1 MRKQFTNHIT
11 IVVIA
16 VAVAFLSSC
25 KLQKESLV
33 MMTDDSYKATVFATN
48 KTGIGSP
55 DGLIWH
61 KGKLYIADEGASALE
76 VWSKADGLKTLMDS
90 SFGIS
95 SPEKLVVDS
104 EGNAFFT
111 DDDVGGL
118 WEVDALGNRRLVAG
132 RDKGLVYTKGIAL
145 APDGSLL
152 VGDGE
157 QHEVFRVTKEG
168 AVSEFLG
175 KEYGITRPEGMVY
188 DDHGNLYIADEE
200 DNVLYMLDPNRNL
213 HRLIDRR
220 DSFSPEALCYV
231 NGLLYIA
238 DEHFGKVYV
247 YTPND
252 ELKPIATFAGAF
264 KQLQGIAVDERG
276 DLYVAVQTD
285 LKHKIGHIIKISKDN
300 SDLARK

>member
-1 MRKQFTNHIT
+1 MKRLSIFFVLIGLLFTT
-11 IVVIA
+11 
-16 VAVAFLSSC
+16 SC
-25 KLQKESLV
+25 GLQKEGLV
-33 MMTDDSYKATVFATN
+33 LMTDQSYKASVFATN
-48 KTGIGSP
+48 KMGFGSP

-61 KGKLYIADEGASALE
+61 KGKLYIADEGGSALE

-118 WEVDALGNRRLVAG
+118 WEVDAAGNRRLVAG
-132 RDKGLVYTKGIAL
+132 RDKGLIYTKGITL
-145 APDGSLL
+145 APDGSIL

-157 QHEVFRVTKEG
+157 QHEVFRVTRDG
-168 AVSEFLG
+168 TVSEFLG
-175 KEYGITRPEGMVY
+175 KEYGITRPEGLVY
-188 DDHGNLYIADEE
+188 DDKGNLYIADEE
-200 DNVLYMLDPNRNL
+200 DNILYMLDPNRNL
-213 HRLIDRR
+213 HRLIDQR
-220 DSFSPEALCYV
+220 DSFSPEALWYV

-252 ELKPIATFAGAF
+252 GLKPIATFAGSF
-264 KQLQGIAVDERG
+264 KQLQGITVDDQG

-285 LKHKIGHIIKISKDN
+285 LKHKVGHIIKLSKENTDVA
-300 SDLARK
+300 AR

>member
-1 MRKQFTNHIT
+1 MKKLS
-11 IVVIA
+11 IA
-16 VAVAFLSSC
+16 LIACGLVFLTSC
-25 KLQKESLV
+25 KLQKQGLV
-33 MMTDDSYKATVFATN
+33 IMTDQSYKASVFATN
-48 KTGIGSP
+48 KIGIGSP

-61 KGKLYIADEGASALE
+61 KEKLYIADEGASALE

-95 SPEKLVVDS
+95 SPEKLVVDA

-132 RDKGLVYTKGIAL
+132 KDKGLIYTKGIAL
-145 APDGSLL
+145 APDGSIL

-157 QHEVFRVTKEG
+157 QHEVFRVTRDG

-175 KEYGITRPEGMVY
+175 KEYGITRPEGMAY
-188 DDHGNLYIADEE
+188 DDKGNLYIADEE
-200 DNVLYMLDPNRNL
+200 DNVLYMLDPNRKL

-220 DSFSPEALCYV
+220 DSFSPEALFYV

-247 YTPND
+247 YTQND
-252 ELKPIATFAGAF
+252 ELKPIATFAGTF
-264 KQLQGIAVDERG
+264 RQLQGITVDDRG

-285 LKHKIGHIIKISKDN
+285 LKHKVGHIIKLSKEN
-300 SDLARK
+300 TEVAAR